1 MNMIKKLIIMGILMI
16 PFLVLTKVAT
26 AQNYEVPAPYE
37 EMPQAVKNQMDE
49 NKYNGVST
57 YTNVVATLEIKVDGL
72 EFNKHMELSK
82 KLSDL
87 KEIKSYKIDSDK
99 FVIVIEGAT
108 PPVSVKKV
116 FTGFVTGFQLLSITY
131 SVSK

>member
-1 MNMIKKLIIMGILMI
+1 MIKKLIIMGILMI

>member
-1 MNMIKKLIIMGILMI
+1 MGILMI

>member
-1 MNMIKKLIIMGILMI
+1 MGILMI

-108 PPVSVKKV
+108 PPFSVKKV